1 MVMNLNDLQEAW
13 NREEGGENELR
24 LNLAGL
30 KEAHQ
35 PIDAIRKNMK
45 NELYLQLAVI
55 ALLAYA
61 PFYYGIS
68 GKLLMAYFT
77 LYGLLVTVSGYY
89 FYRFTRFFG
98 KLHNY
103 NANAKDSLYELYY
116 EIRLHCEMYK
126 SLTYLLIPF
135 LLVIGG
141 IIGYT
146 KKTKQLPEEP
156 LFTGDLDWVIL
167 SVLSIFFTL
176 MIIAATNWW
185 VNHFYGKHA
194 KSIRKILDELKE

>member
-1 MVMNLNDLQEAW
+1 MNFNDIQEAW
-13 NREEGGENELR
+13 NREEGGENELK
-24 LNLAGL
+24 LNLTAL

-35 PIDAIRKNMK
+35 PIDSIRKNMTT
-45 NELYLQLAVI
+45 ELYIQLAAI

-89 FYRFTRFFG
+89 FYRFYLFF
-98 KLHNY
+98 KKMHNY

-126 SLTYLLIPF
+126 SLSYLLFPF
-135 LLVIGG
+135 FLVIGG

-146 KKTKQLPEEP
+146 TRTKELPEEP
-156 LFTGDLDWVIL
+156 LFTGDMDWIIL
-167 SVLSIFFTL
+167 SVLSIFFTM

-194 KSIRKILDELKE
+194 KRIRKILDELKE